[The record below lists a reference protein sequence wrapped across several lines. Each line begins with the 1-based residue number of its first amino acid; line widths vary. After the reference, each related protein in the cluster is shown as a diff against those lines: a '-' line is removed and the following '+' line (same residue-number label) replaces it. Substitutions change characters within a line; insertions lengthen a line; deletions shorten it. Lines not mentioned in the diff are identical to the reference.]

1 MPLRIVIIDDE
12 HHSLELLTSY
22 CQKIAT
28 LEVMKTF
35 SDPLEALPFL
45 NNTSIDLLIT
55 DINMPSL
62 NGLELKQSLLKE
74 IPTILVTAHS
84 EYAMEGFNLDVI
96 DYLLKPVLFPRFLKA
111 INKAQ
116 SLITRQQKSPK
127 LNEGGQYIFVKDGQ
141 LRKRV
146 NLDAIA
152 YVQAQGDYLIIQMD
166 DSKLMILHTLTD
178 FLDLLPQNNIVR
190 IHRSTILNLA
200 KVDYVN
206 KDHCII
212 LGQDLTIGKTYRSQL
227 LKLLS

>member
-1 MPLRIVIIDDE
+1 MPLRIVILDDE

-22 CQKIAT
+22 CQQIPT
-28 LEVMKTF
+28 IEVIQTF
-35 SDPLEALPFL
+35 NDPLEALQFL
-45 NNTSIDLLIT
+45 NNSPIDLLIT

-84 EYAMEGFNLDVI
+84 KYAIEGFNLDVI
-96 DYLLKPVLFPRFLKA
+96 DYLLKPVLFPRFVKA

-116 SLITRQQKSPK
+116 ALIASQQEPHK
-127 LNEGGQYIFVKDGQ
+127 LNENGQYLFVKDGQ

-146 NLDAIA
+146 NFEDIA
-152 YVQAQGDYLIIQMD
+152 FIQAQGDYLTIQMD

-178 FLDLLPQNNIVR
+178 FLDLLPPQNFVR

-200 KVDYVN
+200 KVDYVD

-212 LGQDLTIGKTYRSQL
+212 LGQDLSIGKTYRNQL